1 MDTSSAAE
9 ATCPYCN
16 GAGFVYKE
24 RPRDDPD
31 FGKAVPCQCT
41 RQTLKKDRRQL
52 LERYS
57 NLGPLTRLTFD
68 NLVPQGR
75 SPDARNQGRFR
86 SAVEAARAFAQS
98 PEGWLV
104 LLGPSGCGKTH
115 LAAAIANRCLE
126 QDKTVLFVVVPDLL
140 DHLRSCYD
148 PQSTVSYDELFEQ
161 VRQAPLVVLD
171 DLGVQSSTPWAREK
185 LDQLISHR
193 FNSRLPTVF
202 TCAVGLEDLDE
213 RLRSRLSDPEL
224 SRVFVLEEARTPLL
238 DQIGLEPELLKRMTF
253 EKFNAKGL
261 GLTPEQRHS
270 LQEAHRNACEFA
282 AAPDGWLVLLGP
294 NGCGKTHLAV
304 AIANYRQAKGQP
316 TYFAVVPDLLDRFR
330 STYSPESRLTYD
342 EVFEKVRSAPLLILD
357 DLGSHTSTPWAQGKL
372 YQILNHRYNARL
384 ATVIT
389 SNLRLEDIEARL
401 SRRMADPSLSIV
413 IGITAPD
420 YLIDGIAERR
430 PAPGVPSPRR
440 NRASR

>member
-9 ATCPYCN
+9 ATCPYCR

-31 FGKAVPCQCT
+31 FGKALPCQCT
-41 RQTLKKDRRQL
+41 RQALKKGRRQT

-57 NLGPLTRLTFD
+57 NLGPLIRLTFD

-75 SPDARNQGRFR
+75 SPDARNQERFR
-86 SAVEAARAFAQS
+86 SAVEAARAFARS

-115 LAAAIANRCLE
+115 LAAAIANSRLA
-126 QDKTVLFVVVPDLL
+126 QGQPVLFVVVPDLL

-161 VRQAPLVVLD
+161 VRQAPLVILD
-171 DLGVQSSTPWAREK
+171 DLGVQSSTSWAREK

-202 TCAVGLEDLDE
+202 TCAVGLEELEE

-224 SRVFVLEEARTPLL
+224 SRVFVLEEVRTPLL
-238 DQIGLEPELLKRMTF
+238 GQLGSLGLELLNHMTF
-253 EKFNAKGL
+253 EKFDASGL

-270 LQEAHRNACEFA
+270 VQEAYRNAREFA
-282 AAPDGWLVLLGP
+282 AAPEGWLVLLGP
-294 NGCGKTHLAV
+294 NGCGKTHLAA
-304 AIANYRQAKGQP
+304 AIANQRLAQGQP
-316 TYFAVVPDLLDRFR
+316 AFFVVVPDLLDHFR
-330 STYSPESRLTYD
+330 AAYSPESKVGYD
-342 EVFEKVRSAPLLILD
+342 ELFETVRSTPLLILD
-357 DLGSHTSTPWAQGKL
+357 DLGSHSSTPWAQEKL

-389 SNLRLEDIEARL
+389 SNLSLEDIEPRL
-401 SRRMADPSLSIV
+401 ASRMADPSLSIPC
-413 IGITAPD
+413 GITAPH
-420 YLIDGIAERR
+420 YGVGLKQR
-430 PAPGVPSPRR
+430 PASRNPSPRR
-440 NRASR
+440 HRASR